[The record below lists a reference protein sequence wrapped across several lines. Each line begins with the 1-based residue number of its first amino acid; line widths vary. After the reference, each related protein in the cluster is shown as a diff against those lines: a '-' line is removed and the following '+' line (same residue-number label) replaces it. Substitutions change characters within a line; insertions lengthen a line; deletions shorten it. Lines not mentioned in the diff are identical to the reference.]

1 MKFASLTFITRR
13 NFLVR
18 PRTVSDGAFEQSTIF
33 EIVGE
38 NRFEEV
44 QVRNRFGIFQNTVDY
59 NKRRKLV
66 EKSDVLPALE
76 MATELRFR
84 YRRLRGRSGFVP
96 GLVPAGLLGLL
107 VAGVAVL
114 LAG

>member
-1 MKFASLTFITRR
+1 M
-13 NFLVR
+13 
-18 PRTVSDGAFEQSTIF
+18 SDSAFEQRTIF
-33 EIVGE
+33 EVVGE

-44 QVRNRFGIFQNTVDY
+44 KVRNRFGIFQSTADY

-66 EKSDVLPALE
+66 EKSDALPALE

-96 GLVPAGLLGLL
+96 GLVPAGLVDVF
-107 VAGVAVL
+107 VAGVAAAF
-114 LAG
+114 AG